1 MNDLES
7 QTFSPKELAAVV
19 GVSQSS
25 IKRWVDAGHI
35 SVTRTAGGHRRISRN
50 AALQFIRSRRMR
62 IVRPDLLGIAD
73 FASLDQPIEPAPL
86 SGEFLHRLLVA
97 GNTAQ
102 VRRVITAA
110 FLSGSDAASLFDGPL
125 TDALARVGEIWKT
138 DQRGVVIEHGAT
150 AAFIEVIGQLVAL
163 MGVPGDDAPLAIG
176 GAPPGDLHIIPSQ
189 MVAAV
194 LAEAG
199 WRTMNMGPNT
209 PGHAILDAADMHQPD
224 LVWLALKS
232 KLSARELTELS
243 DLCGALDEKGVEV
256 VIGGRE
262 VERTHSVWPA
272 SVHLVLTM
280 TDLLS
285 MARHMLQSRLSTSI
299 AGS

>member
-1 MNDLES
+1 MNELES

-35 SVTRTAGGHRRISRN
+35 IVTRTAGGHRRISRS

-62 IVRPDLLGIAD
+62 VVRPDLLGIPD
-73 FASLDQPIEPAPL
+73 FSGVDQPIEAAPL

-102 VRRVITAA
+102 VRRVITAS
-110 FLSGSDAASLFDGPL
+110 FLSGTDAATLFDGPI

-163 MGVPGDDAPLAIG
+163 MGIPDDAAPLAIG
-176 GAPPGDLHIIPSQ
+176 GAPASDPHIIPSQ

-194 LAEAG
+194 FAEAG

-209 PGHAILDAADMHQPD
+209 PGHAILDATEMHQPD
-224 LVWLALKS
+224 LVWLAVKAR
-232 KLSARELTELS
+232 LSAREIDELI
-243 DLCGALDEKGVEV
+243 DLCVALDERGIEV
-256 VIGGRE
+256 VVGGRE
-262 VERTHSVWPA
+262 VERAPSEWPESVN
-272 SVHLVLTM
+272 LVLTM

-285 MARHMLQSRLSTSI
+285 MARHLLESRLV
-299 AGS
+299 GSN